1 MRLKVLTCLVAVA
14 ALYAP
19 QAMAG
24 SKIRVETR
32 TYDVTG
38 ASGIELIQNINRKG
52 PKRGFMAHAIAL
64 TAYSASWDLVML
76 RRNGSCRVR
85 QANGTMDLVFTFPR
99 VVSPMSP
106 ALKRRWSRF
115 MAGTHAHEATHGRL
129 ARDMMRAAERSAVG
143 LETTDDP
150 SCSKARREA
159 GRRIEAVSAQYE
171 AKQKAFDVTE
181 HRGGGHVEHLVLA
194 LIKP

>member
-1 MRLKVLTCLVAVA
+1 MRLKVLTCLVAIG

-19 QAMAG
+19 QASAG
-24 SKIRVETR
+24 SKIQVETR

-38 ASGIELIQNINRKG
+38 ASGLELIQNINRKG

-64 TAYSASWDLVML
+64 TAYSANWDLVML
-76 RRNGSCRVR
+76 KGNGSCRVQ
-85 QANGTMDLVFTFPR
+85 QANGTMNLVFTFPR
-99 VVSPMSP
+99 VVSPMTP

-115 MAGTHAHEATHGRL
+115 LAGTHAHEATHGRL
-129 ARDMMRAAERSAVG
+129 AREMMRAAERSAVG
-143 LETTDDP
+143 LRTADDP
-150 SCSKARREA
+150 SCNKARREA
-159 GRRIEAVSAQYE
+159 GRRIEAVSAAYE

-181 HRGGGHVEHLVLA
+181 HREGGHVEHLVMA